1 MSFASLAQPEIQP
14 LVERVAA
21 ADDLTLLV
29 GAGAS
34 MEAGLPSWPRL
45 IEMLLET
52 VAAELPELDEEE
64 RAEWVAA
71 TLQRDDLLGA
81 GAVVEVM
88 AKEGLDRLVPDR
100 LYGGRGPEAFAPG
113 PIAHQVAALQKI
125 WKEKLEILTTNYDDL
140 IEQALIDA
148 GTARSNIRSYTQN
161 RDRDKRARRAVAIT
175 HLHGLAG
182 RSGSPKGIV
191 LTEEHYHR
199 MQRGTSWQEQLVT
212 ERLEDST
219 CVFVGMSLADPN
231 LIRYLYGYEAPEHP
245 RHAAIFVRQAEPEV
259 SEAVRSAMEEAAAKR
274 WARCGVQAVFVD
286 HFADAAQL
294 LYEIG
299 YRRVVGAERY
309 RLVGERAREV
319 IDCVERGLAVEEQ
332 EKFAKR
338 QVALSTG
345 LRMLLDDIVPLTL
358 SLARL
363 KQKKEEILG
372 LALWIFVEDGSG
384 LTGWAHSDRA
394 HQDPSTVTPVP
405 VAANSKWVAVRAVCQ
420 GTIIEFDR
428 DNYASRWRFVRGLP
442 LVLEEPT
449 RVPVGALTIASSLPA
464 EKSVLTKMPEDI
476 TAALHGALES
486 VASRLLQAVID
497 AGTPPA
503 TSDGAAA
510 EPAASGGG
518 A

>member
-1 MSFASLAQPEIQP
+1 MSFASLAQPEIGP
-14 LVERVAA
+14 LVERL
-21 ADDLTLLV
+21 ADARELTLLV

-34 MEAGLPSWPRL
+34 MEAGLPSWRRL

-52 VAAELPELDEEE
+52 VAAELPSLDEEE
-64 RAEWVAA
+64 RAAWIEA
-71 TLQRDDLLGA
+71 TLRRDDLLGA

-88 AKEGLDRLVPDR
+88 AKEDLDKLIPER
-100 LYGGRGPEAFAPG
+100 LYGGQGPEAFAPG
-113 PIAHQVAALQKI
+113 PIAHQVAALRGI
-125 WKEKLEILTTNYDDL
+125 WGERLEILTTNYDDL
-140 IEQALIDA
+140 LEQALIDA
-148 GTARSNIRSYTQN
+148 GTARTSIRSYTQN
-161 RDRDKRARRAVAIT
+161 REPGKRARRTVAVT

-212 ERLEDST
+212 ARLQGST

-231 LIRYLYGYEAPEHP
+231 LIRYLYGYEAPAAP
-245 RHAAIFVRQAEPEV
+245 RHAAIFVRQGEPQV
-259 SEAVRSAMEEAAAKR
+259 PDAVRAGMEEAAARR
-274 WARCGVQAVFVD
+274 WERCGVQAIFVD

-299 YRRVVGAERY
+299 HRREVGEKGY
-309 RLVGERAREV
+309 QPVGERAAEV
-319 IDCVERGLAVEEQ
+319 IACVERGLAVSEQ

-363 KQKKEEILG
+363 RQREEILG
-372 LALWIFVEDGSG
+372 LALWVLTEDGGG

-405 VAANSKWVAVRAVCQ
+405 VASTSSWVAVRAVCQ
-420 GTIIEFDR
+420 GTIVEFDR
-428 DNYASRWRFVRGLP
+428 DNYASRWHFVRGLP
-442 LVLEEPT
+442 LVLEDPT
-449 RVPVGALTIASSLPA
+449 RLPIGALTIASSVPA

-476 TAALHGALES
+476 RAALHGGLQS
-486 VASRLLQAVID
+486 VALRLLGAVID
-497 AGTPPA
+497 AGK
-503 TSDGAAA
+503 
-510 EPAASGGG
+510 
-518 A
+518 